1 MKDRAIGMSGRFEL
15 DIPFVAQAHVL
26 RITGVAAH
34 TLQAWA
40 NRRIVDLTVQNPAKG
55 RKRMYSTLDIIAI
68 GVIRE
73 MTDNGVS
80 PSIASEIANIVKK
93 YASEY
98 WASWKENF
106 GGSIVKYGDPVLWN
120 VKCYS
125 TDYLIT
131 WFDYKNNLQ
140 HRIVGGFDVG
150 RLAEFERGCVTLLNV
165 GSIVTGT
172 INTTFDL
179 WKSQQIGE

>member
-1 MKDRAIGMSGRFEL
+1 MSGRFEL

-68 GVIRE
+68 DVIRE

-80 PSIASEIANIVKK
+80 PSISSEIANIAKE
-93 YASEY
+93 YASSY
-98 WASWKENF
+98 WLSWKENF
-106 GGSIVKYGDPVLWN
+106 GGSVIKYGPSVMWN
-120 VKCYS
+120 VNLCS
-125 TDYLIT
+125 SDYLIT

-140 HRIVGGFDVG
+140 HKIIGGFDVG
-150 RLAEFERGCVTLLNV
+150 RLAEFERGCVTLLKV
-165 GSIVTGT
+165 GSIVSGI

-179 WKSQQIGE
+179 WKSQQDDE